1 MENGNAVYDSRENC
15 NAIIETASNTI
26 LLGCQNTVIPNSILS
41 IGEDAFSHCTGL
53 TCISIPISV
62 TSIGKSAFYECLN
75 LATVIIPNS
84 ITNIGDYAF
93 VRSGLKDIYCYA
105 EQLPE
110 IGNDIF
116 LYTYYKET
124 LHVPAEAIETYR
136 NAEQWKDFENIVAL
150 TDNDP
155 NPTEIIVPTAKQQPV
170 IVEQYDLSGCR
181 ISQPQ
186 RGVII
191 VKMSDGTTKKVVV
204 K

>member
-1 MENGNAVYDSRENC
+1 M
-15 NAIIETASNTI
+15 
-26 LLGCQNTVIPNSILS
+26 
-41 IGEDAFSHCTGL
+41 
-53 TCISIPISV
+53 
-62 TSIGKSAFYECLN
+62 N

-93 VRSGLKDIYCYA
+93 VRSGLKDMYCYA

-155 NPTEIIVPTAKQQPV
+155 NPTVIIVPTATQQSV
-170 IVEQYDLSGCR
+170 IVEQYDLSGRR